1 MSPRRA
7 TGPSPASAAAE
18 CRERRDRTVRQ
29 WRAGTAAGGP
39 RNRRG
44 AGIRRGWVAILAAA
58 VAAAAAAGC
67 SSSDGDKDPNS
78 AAAPAHAAL
87 APAPVAAPAGSVT
100 ASGPVAALLA
110 EPSGG
115 RLVALDPDSVTVRIL
130 TPGGAEPARTL
141 TLPAPASALTPGAP
155 GQVLAAAGR
164 QLVHIDTLAATTRAT
179 PLDGEARAAARRG
192 DGSIAVGLADGRVA
206 VMAADGQVLQTVSGL
221 SGVDALAAPG
231 DTVAVLDRAQTS
243 LTQLD
248 LGRGKPG
255 LALRAGTG
263 ATNLASDH
271 FGRILVADT
280 AGGALLVYTA
290 DPLVLRQR
298 FPVGSSPYALA
309 YDQRSETVWVTLTAS
324 NEVAG
329 FDLSTGIPEEVA
341 RFATVRQ
348 PNSVTIDERT
358 GDLFVGSATGDG
370 LQRIGADERKR
381 GQR

>member
-1 MSPRRA
+1 MHGRTRRA
-7 TGPSPASAAAE
+7 
-18 CRERRDRTVRQ
+18 RR
-29 WRAGTAAGGP
+29 TAAG
-39 RNRRG
+39 
-44 AGIRRGWVAILAAA
+44 RRGWPLALAAA
-58 VAAAAAAGC
+58 ATVALGTGC
-67 SSSDGDKDPNS
+67 SSSDGDKDPAP
-78 AAAPAHAAL
+78 AAAPAHAA
-87 APAPVAAPAGSVT
+87 AAPVPAAAPAGSVT
-100 ASGPVAALLA
+100 AAGPVAALLS

-115 RLVALDPDSVTVRIL
+115 RLVLLDPDGVTVRI
-130 TPGGAEPARTL
+130 TDPGGTEPARTL
-141 TLPAPASALTPGAP
+141 TLPAPAAALAPGAP

-164 QLVHIDTLAATTRAT
+164 GLVHIDTLTGATRDT
-179 PLDGEARAAARRG
+179 PLDGEARAVARRG
-192 DGSIAVGLADGRVA
+192 DGSLAVGLADGRA
-206 VMAADGQVLQTVSGL
+206 QILAADGHVLQTISDL
-221 SGVDALAAPG
+221 SGADAVAAAG
-231 DTVAVLDRAQTS
+231 DAVAVLDRAQTS

-263 ATNLASDH
+263 ATTLISDH
-271 FGRILVADT
+271 FGRLLVTDT

-329 FDLSTGIPEEVA
+329 FDLSTGIPEEVG

-370 LQRIGADERKR
+370 VQRIGADERKR